1 MAQKETILGNYLN
14 FPRFPLDCESMDY
27 IQENIKHLAII
38 AQIAGCDRL
47 IINGCTGSPRSA
59 GYVYVRTGNDLLGE
73 ILYFPG
79 GSGARCSIKTDNINA
94 SANGETFNAA
104 YTMRKLV
111 SGTTGTWS
119 WAEDFTS
126 LSAITNASLKTL
138 IDGKAAANHNHN
150 SAYAALNHTHDSAYA
165 AKNHNHDTAYAAKN
179 HNHDTAYA
187 AINHTHNYAPISHN
201 HSISDVTNLQ
211 SALDGKAAANHTH
224 NYSAASHTH
233 DDRYYTETEIDNK
246 LAVTVDDHKPS
257 VEYRK
262 QGRVVYVRFSSFSV
276 PAGYYENTSDSV
288 KVPAEFRPAA
298 NYHGVGMVYFGN
310 DGSNHPNSN
319 NLVPFSIKTN
329 GVISTMNYG
338 ATATFE
344 GSACYIS
351 AS

>member
-47 IINGCTGSPRSA
+47 IIKGCTGSPRSA

-79 GSGARCSIKTDNINA
+79 GSGARCSISAENINA

-126 LSAITNASLKTL
+126 LSEISNAALKALADT
-138 IDGKAAANHNHN
+138 KAASNHNHN

-179 HNHDTAYA
+179 HNHDTVYAAKNHNHDTAYA
-187 AINHTHNYAPISHN
+187 AI
-201 HSISDVTNLQ
+201 
-211 SALDGKAAANHTH
+211 NHTH

-233 DDRYYTETEIDNK
+233 DDRYYTETEIDTQNAALQSAIDAK
-246 LAVTVDDHKPS
+246 QDQLSVVVQNETDYYHIFARRYGKVVTLHFDGYPTNNSQNTETTVPVEVLPRTFWPDKTVFAVGLESTNATDLLDNIQVVWLRPQSNVDYLNFGCLKKS
-257 VEYRK
+257 
-262 QGRVVYVRFSSFSV
+262 
-276 PAGYYENTSDSV
+276 NDSV
-288 KVPAEFRPAA
+288 RHMHAVF
-298 NYHGVGMVYFGN
+298 
-310 DGSNHPNSN
+310 
-319 NLVPFSIKTN
+319 
-329 GVISTMNYG
+329 
-338 ATATFE
+338 TFVLP
-344 GSACYIS
+344 
-351 AS
+351 